1 MSSIPLKELLGFAMY
16 ATGVKTKGDREREE
30 LKRIEEKEA
39 KAAAV
44 EAAEAERVRVDENT
58 PRYVYKTQ
66 DGALGM
72 HSIGSPFRLPEGSK
86 IIQTGNYKSG
96 FKDYKGDSKIEDI
109 FNINGTPMTR
119 AQAAARFGPSVN
131 QLKLG
136 SAQFPFIGQSV
147 DGKYDYINK
156 ETLATLKG
164 PDNIEFRD
172 SFYVGGKKVASE
184 EEAVRISR
192 RDGLPI
198 RHVTDKFINGNLE
211 SRSDKD
217 YQEPE
222 KDTGEEYSF
231 VYSKSP
237 SGNDVIVK
245 RKDPNFF
252 LTPEMGYTEADI
264 RKGRFVGDRL
274 VSEISTE
281 LRTSTATQY
290 ILDDGTEILDTD
302 DEFTNKD
309 RARAT
314 QQRLVTISADGKT
327 ITPKT
332 DYSSFSAKKENAAAS
347 KAMDLSKYTVHM
359 EMPNGTI
366 IGARDEQSE
375 IEKLTAIHSNTFPN
389 LEYINSKPE
398 IAAEYVRN
406 FGPVLINYLKPTTM
420 QEGQVSIN
428 LTTSARNA
436 ALNQGFGSMLAV
448 NGMNEYLRSIDMQG
462 NEDKKQQLQVTL
474 GQQHPDSAVVVV
486 DEPVTDPAGN
496 DIGNLIVGKV
506 AGPEYKPFVESVLY
520 PTLLSATGDKVK
532 AERFLG
538 RLIKDK
544 VNYVTGEISKDP
556 NGNPI
561 PSENQPSLDALK
573 TMANNIIVPG
583 KTVQDKPN
591 EPPKQ
596 VVPPVTEL
604 DAFIAMVNAS
614 DPDSDSVLIALDSDA
629 KRRIANHVV
638 AIGGGDT
645 EDIITTVRGFM
656 SVTGAYQTGLLQE
669 KYGLNNTSQGQ
680 QRRLDYKGVVDSTNR
695 ADAVIVNALRTFVN
709 PVDGSDLP
717 STAFGNALLTVEGIQ
732 YLSGEFKNR
741 LVKFVTGDDPTKLDE
756 TEVAN
761 TFVNSLLS
769 TAGNAVDM
777 FSPAAVQ
784 ELRKDAAK
792 VAKAINEADNAEKRL
807 LAAREFHIT
816 VLAYELAAAIQ
827 GGTGGRTISDQ
838 DVALIL
844 GALRQGTFASQKSQK
859 AALFAAR
866 DMLKDIRT
874 RATYLSSP
882 NVLDN
887 AAVAIADD
895 FMTRADVIAQPYTSV
910 DAAMSYATNKL
921 NKALAT
927 GENAAA
933 NMSEADLL
941 KAYNRALSLRKQPA
955 VTELTDEIKNTPLYK
970 ATVAGIRG
978 S

>member
-1 MSSIPLKELLGFAMY
+1 MSMGLDKLLLLATY
-16 ATGVKTKGDREREE
+16 AGGVKAKSDREREE

-39 KAAAV
+39 KAATA

-72 HSIGSPFRLPEGSK
+72 HSIGSPFRLPQGSK

-96 FKDYKGDSKIEDI
+96 FKDYEGDSKIEDI

-119 AQAAARFGPSVN
+119 AQAAAAMGPSVN

-156 ETLATLKG
+156 ETLAALKG
-164 PDNIEFRD
+164 PDRVEFRD
-172 SFYVGGKKVASE
+172 SFYIGGKKVDSE
-184 EEAVRISR
+184 AEAVRISR

-222 KDTGEEYSF
+222 KETGDEYSF
-231 VYSKSP
+231 VYGKSP
-237 SGNDVIVK
+237 SGRDVIIK

-252 LTPEMGYTEADI
+252 IGEGYPEADI

-274 VSEISTE
+274 VTEISTD

-366 IGARDEQSE
+366 IGAKDEQSE

-448 NGMNEYLRSIDMQG
+448 NGMNEYLRSIDLQG

-604 DAFIAMVNAS
+604 DAFIATVNAS

-629 KRRIANHVV
+629 KRRIANQAVD
-638 AIGGGDT
+638 IGGGDT

-717 STAFGNALLTVEGIQ
+717 STAFANALLTVEGIQ

-741 LVKFVTGDDPTKLDE
+741 LVKFVTGDDPTNLDE

-784 ELRKDAAK
+784 ELRKDAAQ
-792 VAKAINEADNAEKRL
+792 VAKAINEADSAEKRL

-844 GALRQGTFASQKSQK
+844 GSLRQGTFASQKSQK

-866 DMLKDIRT
+866 DMLKDIRI

-910 DAAMSYATNKL
+910 DAAISYATNKL

-955 VTELTDEIKNTPLYK
+955 VTELTDEIKNSPLYK

>member
-1 MSSIPLKELLGFAMY
+1 
-16 ATGVKTKGDREREE
+16 
-30 LKRIEEKEA
+30 
-39 KAAAV
+39 
-44 EAAEAERVRVDENT
+44 
-58 PRYVYKTQ
+58 
-66 DGALGM
+66 
-72 HSIGSPFRLPEGSK
+72 
-86 IIQTGNYKSG
+86 
-96 FKDYKGDSKIEDI
+96 
-109 FNINGTPMTR
+109 
-119 AQAAARFGPSVN
+119 
-131 QLKLG
+131 
-136 SAQFPFIGQSV
+136 
-147 DGKYDYINK
+147 
-156 ETLATLKG
+156 
-164 PDNIEFRD
+164 
-172 SFYVGGKKVASE
+172 
-184 EEAVRISR
+184 
-192 RDGLPI
+192 
-198 RHVTDKFINGNLE
+198 
-211 SRSDKD
+211 
-217 YQEPE
+217 
-222 KDTGEEYSF
+222 
-231 VYSKSP
+231 
-237 SGNDVIVK
+237 
-245 RKDPNFF
+245 
-252 LTPEMGYTEADI
+252 MGYTEADI

-302 DEFTNKD
+302 DKFTNKD

-366 IGARDEQSE
+366 IGFKDEQS
-375 IEKLTAIHSNTFPN
+375 IDEKITELHKGTFTN

-398 IAAEYVRN
+398 IAREYIAS
-406 FGPVLINYLKPTTM
+406 FGPTIVSKLNDLTKSQDGTI
-420 QEGQVSIN
+420 SIN
-428 LTTSARNA
+428 LGKAATDLTTQSGL
-436 ALNQGFGSMLAV
+436 ALFLTV
-448 NGMNEYLRSIDMQG
+448 NGMKEYLRGTDIQG
-462 NEDKKQQLQVTL
+462 NLEKAMELQLQL
-474 GQQHPDSAVVVV
+474 QNENPDSSVVIS
-486 DEPVTDPAGN
+486 DEPLTDASGEEF
-496 DIGNLIVGKV
+496 GRLIVGKV
-506 AGPEYKPFVESVLY
+506 AGPEYKPFIESVLY
-520 PTLLSATGDKVK
+520 PTLLSATGEQKK
-532 AERFLG
+532 ARSFLA

-544 VNYVTGEISKDP
+544 VNYVTGEIAKDSR
-556 NGNPI
+556 GNPL

-573 TMANNIIVPG
+573 AMSNTILVPG
-583 KTVQDKPN
+583 ETVQDKPN
-591 EPPKQ
+591 EPPRQ
-596 VVPPVTEL
+596 TVAPITQL
-604 DAFIAMVNAS
+604 DAFIATVNAVDPNS
-614 DPDSDSVLIALDSDA
+614 DAILMALDSDA
-629 KRRIANHVV
+629 KRRMANHVV

-656 SVTGAYQTGLLQE
+656 SVTGPYQVGLLQE
-669 KYGLNNTSQGQ
+669 KYGLSSTSQGQ

-756 TEVAN
+756 TELAN

-866 DMLKDIRT
+866 DMLKDIRI

-910 DAAMSYATNKL
+910 EAAISYATNRL

-955 VTELTDEIKNTPLYK
+955 VTELTDEIKNSPLYK